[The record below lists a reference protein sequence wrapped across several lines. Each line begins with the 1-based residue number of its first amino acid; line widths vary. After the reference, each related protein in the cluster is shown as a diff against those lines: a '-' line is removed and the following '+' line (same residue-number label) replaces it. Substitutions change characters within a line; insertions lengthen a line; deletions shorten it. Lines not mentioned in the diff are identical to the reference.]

1 MIQKTAKIINDFM
14 IRKLNWLNRSNDIN
28 SGSIFSEFQE
38 ELEEICKENNIGEGF
53 KSSLNDMYFDYLDS
67 VRNNF
72 YQYEPKVGDKVKL
85 IDPEVEIDRSSFC
98 PIPIDTRSNF
108 TIQSINS
115 WDIVLFVDNVNNTL
129 QSLNI
134 RLFKKYFEVIE

>member
-1 MIQKTAKIINDFM
+1 MIQKTAKIINAFM

-28 SGSIFSEFQE
+28 SGSIESEFQE

-108 TIQSINS
+108 TIQNINS

>member
-1 MIQKTAKIINDFM
+1 M

-53 KSSLNDMYFDYLDS
+53 KSSLNDMYYDYLDS
-67 VRNNF
+67 IRNNF

-85 IDPEVEIDRSSFC
+85 IDPEIKLNRSRFS
-98 PIPIDTRSNF
+98 PIPIDTTSNF

-115 WDIVLFVDNVNNTL
+115 WDMVLFLDDINRTL
-129 QSLNI
+129 HSMDT
-134 RLFKKYFEVIE
+134 RLFREYFEVIE